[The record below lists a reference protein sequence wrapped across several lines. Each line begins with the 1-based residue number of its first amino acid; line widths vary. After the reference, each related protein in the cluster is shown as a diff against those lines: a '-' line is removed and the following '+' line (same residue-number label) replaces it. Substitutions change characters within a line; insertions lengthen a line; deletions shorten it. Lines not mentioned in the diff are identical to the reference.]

1 MTRKNTSSDK
11 NIEKEFTYSLIF
23 ACPGIDEN
31 GFKMRTFKHLS
42 DAVTAFTKDYN
53 GCIKSENL
61 NLKGKNLAKLDEGHA
76 YADFGDIT
84 LYLRKV
90 EME

>member
-1 MTRKNTSSDK
+1 M
-11 NIEKEFTYSLIF
+11 EKQVTYSFIF

-42 DAVTAFTKDYN
+42 DAVAAFTKDYN

-61 NLKGKNLAKLDEGHA
+61 NLKDENLAKIDEGHA

>member
-1 MTRKNTSSDK
+1 MQVVM
-11 NIEKEFTYSLIF
+11 EKQVTYSLIF

-42 DAVTAFTKDYN
+42 DAVAAFTKDYN

-61 NLKGKNLAKLDEGHA
+61 NLQGENLAKLDEGHA
-76 YADFGDIT
+76 YADFDDIT

>member
-1 MTRKNTSSDK
+1 MKK
-11 NIEKEFTYSLIF
+11 QITYSLIF

-31 GFKMRTFKHLS
+31 GFTMRTFKHLS
-42 DAVTAFTKDYN
+42 DAVAAFTKDYD

-61 NLKGKNLAKLDEGHA
+61 KLQDENLAKLDEGHA

-90 EME
+90 EIE

>member
-1 MTRKNTSSDK
+1 MKM
-11 NIEKEFTYSLIF
+11 TYSLIF

-61 NLKGKNLAKLDEGHA
+61 KLQGENLAKLDEGHA

-90 EME
+90 EIE